1 MPELYERKSDYQL
14 TESEIY
20 EKLGSAKI
28 NVRAHK
34 LLIDKC
40 LDKVFYLN
48 IFMGGVTV
56 PFGLS
61 NYKGFNT

>member
-14 TESEIY
+14 TQSEIY

-40 LDKVFYLN
+40 LAKVFYVN
-48 IFMGGVTV
+48 IFMGGVAV